1 MTTENKSIK
10 VGELDFDAIKTNIKD
25 FLKAQSEFQDYDF
38 EGAGLS
44 ILLDVLAYNT
54 HYNALYTNL
63 AVNEMFLDSARK
75 RNSVV
80 SLAKMLGYVPSSAT
94 APTAVININVSSP
107 AGSPATLTLPAKTS
121 FTTEV
126 DGTTYNF
133 YNLEAKTITP
143 NNGQYI
149 FQNVNIYEGT
159 PLTFNYEAK
168 DSARYILPNK
178 DVDLSKLTVRVL
190 EDPILGKY
198 YSYAFAENLTEVDS
212 STRIYYIKEI
222 DDGLFEIEFGDG
234 VLGKKPP
241 TGSKVI
247 LEYFITNKTEAN
259 GAKLFNY
266 NGVDTF
272 GGVISVTTLSAAS
285 GGSEAEDI
293 ETIRYNAPKHFS
305 AQNRAVTAEDYRSV
319 IQKIYA
325 NIDSISVWGG
335 ESNVP
340 PIYGKVFVAIKPKT
354 GEFLTPLTK
363 QSIQTALKKRNTV
376 SITPDIVDPIY
387 LYVDVNTTVYYDV
400 NATTKDA
407 NTIAAI
413 VLNSILDYNET
424 ELSKFDGVFRFS
436 KMGRLIDSSE
446 SSILSNIT
454 SIKLRRDIVPA
465 FNRNSQY
472 IIRIDNPIYR
482 DINAA
487 DNVIS
492 TGFNILG
499 RTEDFY
505 LSDDGNG
512 KLRLFYYSGSKTVR
526 VYLDNDAGTVDYDN
540 GVITVNSIYITTAPN
555 NKVSF
560 SIKPYSNDVV
570 SVRNQLVLIDPS
582 TIKVNAIV
590 DTIASGS
597 QSAGSTEYIFTPS
610 R

>member
-1 MTTENKSIK
+1 MTTDNKSIK
-10 VGELDFDAIKTNIKD
+10 VGELDFDAIKANLKN
-25 FLKAQSEFQDYDF
+25 FLKSQSEFQDYDF
-38 EGAGLS
+38 EGAGMS
-44 ILLDVLAYNT
+44 VLLDVLAYNT
-54 HYNALYTNL
+54 HYNSLYTNL
-63 AVNEMFLDSARK
+63 AVNEMFLDTARK

-80 SLAKMLGYVPSSAT
+80 SLAKTLGYVPSSAT
-94 APTAVININVSSP
+94 APTAVINITVSSP
-107 AGSPATLTLPAKTS
+107 TGSPSTLTLPAKTS
-121 FTTEV
+121 FTTEI
-126 DGTTYNF
+126 DGITYNF

-143 NNGQYI
+143 ANGLYV

-168 DSARYILPNK
+168 DSTRYILPNQ
-178 DVDLSKLTVRVL
+178 DVDLSKLSIRVL

-198 YSYAFAENLTEVDS
+198 YSYTFADNLTEVDS
-212 STRIYYIKEI
+212 TTRIYYIKEI
-222 DDGLFEIEFGDG
+222 DDGLFEVEFGDG

-247 LEYFITNKTEAN
+247 IEYFITNKTEAN

-266 NGVDTF
+266 NGENTF
-272 GGVISVTTLSAAS
+272 GGVVSLTTISAAS
-285 GGSEAEDI
+285 GGAEAEDI
-293 ETIRYNAPKHFS
+293 ESIRYNAPKHFS

-363 QSIQTALKKRNTV
+363 QTIQASLKKRNTV
-376 SITPDIVDPIY
+376 SITPEIVDPIY
-387 LYVDVNTTVYYDV
+387 LYLDVATTVYYDV
-400 NATTKDA
+400 NSTTKDS
-407 NTIAAI
+407 NTISAI
-413 VLNSILDYNET
+413 VLNSIQNYNET

-436 KMGRLIDSSE
+436 KLGRIIDTAE

-465 FNRNSQY
+465 FNRNSRY
-472 IIRIDNPIYR
+472 IIRLDNPIYTEA
-482 DINAA
+482 NSA
-487 DNVIS
+487 DNVLS
-492 TGFNILG
+492 TSFNILG

-526 VYLDNDAGTVDYDN
+526 VYLDNDAGTVDYND
-540 GVITVNSIYITTAPN
+540 GIITVNSIYITAAPN

-560 SIKPYSNDVV
+560 SIIPYSNDVV
-570 SVRNQLVLIDPS
+570 SVRNQLVLIDTS
-582 TIKVNAIV
+582 TIKVNSIV